1 MEMDGARVLV
11 VGATGVIGS
20 AIAEECAARGA
31 TVLPAG
37 RDPDRLAAR
46 ARSLGAGAAFAFDAY
61 DLDACA
67 GLARRAAEVAGGL
80 DAVVVAI
87 GTVAF
92 APAADLGEEMVEH
105 LFTVNAL
112 APMAVLRGAL
122 PVVGEGGVIAAIS
135 GVLVDRPQPGMA
147 DYSAAK
153 AALSAWLTAVRSE
166 QRRRRVAVL
175 DARLPHLET
184 GFADR
189 AAVGT
194 PPAMPAPADLDAV
207 VRGIVDALAE
217 GAALVVPDGQG
228 GVRAEARAR

>member
-1 MEMDGARVLV
+1 MEMNGARVLV
-11 VGATGVIGS
+11 VGATGVIGG

-31 TVLPAG
+31 GVLPAG
-37 RDPDRLAAR
+37 RDPERLTER
-46 ARSLGAGAAFAFDAY
+46 ARSLGADAAFAFDAY
-61 DLDACA
+61 DLDTCA
-67 GLARRAAEVAGGL
+67 GLAARAAEAAGGL

-122 PVVGEGGVIAAIS
+122 PVVREGGAIAAIS

-147 DYSAAK
+147 DYGAAK

-175 DARLPHLET
+175 DARLPHLDT

-189 AAVGT
+189 AVAGA
-194 PPAMPAPADLDAV
+194 PPTMPAPADLDTV
-207 VRGIVDALAE
+207 VRGIVDALVE
-217 GAALVVPDGQG
+217 GAALVVPDGKG